1 MLINQKAIDVY
12 GGKVEFYIKKG
23 YLRKYDSLKIFAEK
37 MNISE
42 YYDNLV
48 LLRNK
53 EGLEK
58 ELGQIES
65 DLKKLNCKNVVI
77 DMTK

>member
-1 MLINQKAIDVY
+1 MVY
-12 GGKVEFYIKKG
+12 FN
-23 YLRKYDSLKIFAEK
+23 L
-37 MNISE
+37 
-42 YYDNLV
+42 YYS
-48 LLRNK
+48 K

-65 DLKKLNCKNVVI
+65 DLRKLNCKNVVI